1 MPVEQ
6 SRGGLLTRCA
16 LHCPAARQE
25 GDPWSLSS
33 LSFYG
38 LTWMRANSQLSL
50 SYFTGLLG
58 YPLVQHI
65 LEIHLRYNQV
75 CLSPEQSRAGMT
87 VE

>member
-1 MPVEQ
+1 MSLPVEQ

-25 GDPWSLSS
+25 GEPWSLSS

-50 SYFTGLLG
+50 SPTLLG
-58 YPLVQHI
+58 FLATLWFSI
-65 LEIHLRYNQV
+65 F
-75 CLSPEQSRAGMT
+75 
-87 VE
+87 